1 MPRYKLTIEFAGTN
15 YCGWQRQPN
24 GPTVE
29 EEIERSLNRV
39 LGRPIDV
46 VGQGRTDSGVHA
58 EGQTAHFDSPDPIDI
73 GKLKHAFLGVLPRD
87 IAVWNITEVPDDF
100 HARFDASFR
109 QYCYRIARYPR
120 PLIRPTSILVLQELD
135 FDAMESC
142 ARQIQGVHN
151 FDSFTKPD
159 NQNPSSECKVYE
171 SRFSTSDGLWC
182 YHIRADRFVRHLV
195 RRLVGTMLEVGK
207 GRCEIDEFENLLH
220 QPDKNKHAHGAP
232 AKGLILKEVGYQN
245 C

>member
-1 MPRYKLTIEFAGTN
+1 D
-15 YCGWQRQPN
+15 
-24 GPTVE
+24 
-29 EEIERSLNRV
+29 RV
-39 LGRPIDV
+39 HDQHISMY
-46 VGQGRTDSGVHA
+46 GQGRTDGGVHA
-58 EGQTAHFDSPDPIDI
+58 IGQTAHFDSPDPIDT

-87 IAVWNITEVPDDF
+87 IAVWDITEVPKDF
-100 HARFDASFR
+100 HARFDAIHR
-109 QYCYRIARYPR
+109 QYCYRIARRPR
-120 PLIRPTSILVLQELD
+120 PLMSATSVLVLQPLD
-135 FDAMESC
+135 LYAMKKC
-142 ARQIQGVHN
+142 ARQIKGSHN

-159 NQNPSSECKVYE
+159 NQNPSSECKVFE